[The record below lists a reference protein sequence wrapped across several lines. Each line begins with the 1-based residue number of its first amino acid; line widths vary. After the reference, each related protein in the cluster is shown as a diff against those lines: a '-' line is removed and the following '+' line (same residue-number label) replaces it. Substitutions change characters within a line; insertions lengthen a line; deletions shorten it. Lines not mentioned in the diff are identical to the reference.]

1 MTVAPTL
8 QKGLKR
14 LFSSSALQIIAIALM
29 IIGLIITIIG
39 LGAALA
45 TAGSTGSLVAAG
57 GGAILMTI
65 IAPILVIIAA
75 ILSLVGI
82 INVSKE
88 NSKFKTALYAVLAN
102 IVLVI
107 IAMFVGQNPTVA
119 TIIDLLANI
128 CNIVMFLFICGGIY
142 AVGEKLG
149 RTDFLGRYNTI
160 VIFYALGAVLA
171 LVGGFMNPLSTI
183 AYVLQIIGQICSFIS
198 YILYMGYL
206 RKAIKAV
213 EGVPTA
219 EPQQI

>member
-14 LFSSSALQIIAIALM
+14 LFTSSVLQIIAIALM
-29 IIGLIITIIG
+29 IVGLITTIVG
-39 LGAALA
+39 VVAMVA
-45 TAGSTGSLVAAG
+45 TEGSTGSLVAAG
-57 GGAILMTI
+57 GGAILTLASGI
-65 IAPILVIIAA
+65 IVIIAA

-88 NSKFKTALYAVLAN
+88 NGKFKTALYAILAY

-107 IAMFVGQNPTVA
+107 IGAIVGQNNPTVN
-119 TIIDLLANI
+119 TIVNLLGNI
-128 CNIVMFLFICGGIY
+128 CNIVVFLFVCDGINE
-142 AVGEKLG
+142 VGKKLG
-149 RTDFLGRYNTI
+149 RSDFLGKYNTI
-160 VIFYALGAVLA
+160 VIFYALAAVLS

-206 RKAIKAV
+206 RKAVKAV

-219 EPQQI
+219 EPV